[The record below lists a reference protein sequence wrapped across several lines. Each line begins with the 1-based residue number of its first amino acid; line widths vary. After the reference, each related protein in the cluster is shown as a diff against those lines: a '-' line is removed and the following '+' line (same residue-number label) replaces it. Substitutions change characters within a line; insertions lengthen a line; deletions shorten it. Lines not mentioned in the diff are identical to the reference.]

1 MPSPPRARCS
11 RRRSSPP
18 RTSCSARSRSP
29 RKSAC
34 TRTRTSRFWSFD
46 GRADPHTR
54 RQAARC
60 TGCTRRDATVARGA
74 AAPEDRGRAG
84 PLHRGPGGGE
94 EGGRDRDRS
103 EEHTSELQSH
113 HDLVCRLL
121 LEKKKKTK
129 NIYQKIITRRHN

>member
-1 MPSPPRARCS
+1 GAPPAPPRAGGSHYRGA
-11 RRRSSPP
+11 PP

-94 EGGRDRDRS
+94 EGGRDRGAQPLAPLAGARGHPD
-103 EEHTSELQSH
+103 EILPNNIIMIGPTG
-113 HDLVCRLL
+113 VG
-121 LEKKKKTK
+121 KTE
-129 NIYQKIITRRHN
+129 IA